1 MIFFNCRNKCRKID
15 CNEARQFTLGHA
27 GYFEKIRNSQFHPQ
41 FYLTSELWK
50 CRSLT
55 NACCDQQQQQQCQ
68 NKTRI
73 PARKGITIRFH
84 CSNGHQSNIFTA
96 QNRISVKFS
105 PFLTK
110 IMWKDKVIASISKY
124 FNITIKVL
132 QKIVGLYLP
141 EKASV

>member
-55 NACCDQQQQQQCQ
+55 NRYRDSDDDDYGGDMFSEIKA
-68 NKTRI
+68 TSS
-73 PARKGITIRFH
+73 TL
-84 CSNGHQSNIFTA
+84 A
-96 QNRISVKFS
+96 QDPPSSIVK
-105 PFLTK
+105 L
-110 IMWKDKVIASISKY
+110 D
-124 FNITIKVL
+124 
-132 QKIVGLYLP
+132 
-141 EKASV
+141 